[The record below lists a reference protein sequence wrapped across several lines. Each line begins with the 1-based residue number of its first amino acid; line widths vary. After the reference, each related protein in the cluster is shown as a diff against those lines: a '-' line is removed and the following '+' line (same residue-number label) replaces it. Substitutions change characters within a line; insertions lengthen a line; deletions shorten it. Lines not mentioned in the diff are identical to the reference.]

1 MRDMDLIRLLL
12 MRSAGHDVTEEV
24 EKYSIPVRAFHIALL
39 KDAGFVIAVIVHDA
53 EGNISMARTAR
64 LTWQGYEFLQLM
76 LDKTIWNRAK
86 AAIID
91 KGVPWATPL
100 LVHWLKIQAC
110 NHIPGLEHFLPPE
123 QP

>member
-1 MRDMDLIRLLL
+1 MDLIRLLL
-12 MRSAGHDVTEEV
+12 MRSAGYDVAEDV
-24 EKYSIPVRAFHIALL
+24 NKYSDEERAFHIALL
-39 KDAGFVIAVIVHDA
+39 KDAGYVIAVIGHD
-53 EGNISMARTAR
+53 EHGNINRARTAR

-86 AAIID
+86 EVIID

-100 LVHWLKIQAC
+100 LIHWLKIQAC
-110 NHIPGLEHFLPPE
+110 NHIPGLASFLPPE